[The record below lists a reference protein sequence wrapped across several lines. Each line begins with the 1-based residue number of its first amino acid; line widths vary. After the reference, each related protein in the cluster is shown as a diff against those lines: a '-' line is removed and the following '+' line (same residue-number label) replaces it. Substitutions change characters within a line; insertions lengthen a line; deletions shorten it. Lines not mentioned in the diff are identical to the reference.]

1 MNKSLRYVIAGVIM
15 NALGL
20 SAAVAGYAQ
29 DIRDVKPPVA
39 FPTHWMALLVTL
51 LAVFLAGAGY
61 FFYHKYRQRIQT
73 AAPGITKT
81 PWEKAYERLDGL
93 LKNDLLAR
101 GEWEQYYLSL
111 SDIVR
116 RYFEERFNVRA
127 PEMTSEEFLMSLRNF
142 HGLPAESKNLLEEFL
157 GVCDMV
163 KFAKHSPGL
172 VEGQKH
178 AVLARRL
185 VDETKIGFPDL
196 AGVK

>member
-1 MNKSLRYVIAGVIM
+1 M
-15 NALGL
+15 NAFWLN
-20 SAAVAGYAQ
+20 AAVASYAQ

-39 FPTHWMALLVTL
+39 FLTHWTVLFIVL
-51 LAVFLAGAGY
+51 LAVLLAGIGY
-61 FFYHKYRQRIQT
+61 FLYRKYQQQRIQT
-73 AAPGITKT
+73 AAPGIAKT

-101 GEWEQYYLSL
+101 GEWEQYYLTL

-127 PEMTSEEFLMSLRNF
+127 PEMTSEEFLMSLHNF
-142 HGLPAESKNLLEEFL
+142 YGLPAESKNLLEEFL
-157 GVCDMV
+157 SVCDMV

-185 VDETKIGFPDL
+185 VDETKIESPDL
-196 AGVK
+196 VGVT